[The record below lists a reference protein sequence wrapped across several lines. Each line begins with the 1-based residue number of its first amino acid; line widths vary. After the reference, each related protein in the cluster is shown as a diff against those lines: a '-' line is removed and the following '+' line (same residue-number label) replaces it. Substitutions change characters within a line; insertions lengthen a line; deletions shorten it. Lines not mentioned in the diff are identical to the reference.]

1 MTGEEPKESEI
12 VKAMR
17 EEYERRLQD
26 KDAIIKDLIKQG
38 GKPAKKQSIIDEDNE
53 DNDEEVDEDTKKI
66 EEEKKDAEKR
76 KAWRMKYYK
85 EHIH

>member
-1 MTGEEPKESEI
+1 MVNEEPKESEI

-53 DNDEEVDEDTKKI
+53 DEEVDEEEKKI